1 MTQTYAATRA
11 IADAS
16 STLVEEAL
24 SMDAVPTSQP
34 RPEPVAFHYTQTDSF
49 VALLRQLG
57 MTLLVSPLGRRLG
70 TDLERLCDPNVNES
84 R

>member
-1 MTQTYAATRA
+1 VSAA
-11 IADAS
+11 ADAAIKQ
-16 STLVEEAL
+16 LVG
-24 SMDAVPTSQP
+24 SGP
-34 RPEPVAFHYTQTDSF
+34 RADSPPPPPVEFHYTQTDSF

-70 TDLERLCDPNVNES
+70 TDLEPLCDPNVNES